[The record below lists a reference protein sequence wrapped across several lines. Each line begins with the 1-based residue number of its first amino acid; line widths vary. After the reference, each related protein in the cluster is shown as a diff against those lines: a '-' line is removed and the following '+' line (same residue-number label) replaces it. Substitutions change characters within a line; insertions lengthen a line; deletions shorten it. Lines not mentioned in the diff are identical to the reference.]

1 MAFLIWLFLL
11 ATCSVLLDTDNGISR
26 FLRSA
31 GEGHAWFMVPAA
43 SDLAWLPGYT
53 VTPRNRLAGCLGWTA
68 STTKQSR
75 RPRGCGAAGLS
86 RVKIRIGPRRLG
98 FARQYVGDSP
108 GDRSSI
114 LQVECQIKWMP
125 RSPIQPWGLP
135 GQPTARQ
142 QPTDP
147 CECGPFLQVGQTATQ
162 PRHTVP
168 ASHHS
173 PPMIDI
179 HKRCNPSTA
188 YKYRGA
194 APPPPSSSP
203 RPLTNSPNK

>member
-11 ATCSVLLDTDNGISR
+11 ATCSVLIDTDNGISR

-31 GEGHAWFMVPAA
+31 GEGHAWFMVPTA
-43 SDLAWLPGYT
+43 SDSAWLPGYT

-68 STTKQSR
+68 STAKQSR

-114 LQVECQIKWMP
+114 LQAVCQMDAQEP
-125 RSPIQPWGLP
+125 NSALGSARAANSP
-135 GQPTARQ
+135 PTN
-142 QPTDP
+142 P
-147 CECGPFLQVGQTATQ
+147 CACGPFLQVGQTATQ

-173 PPMIDI
+173 P
-179 HKRCNPSTA
+179 
-188 YKYRGA
+188 
-194 APPPPSSSP
+194 
-203 RPLTNSPNK
+203 

>member
-1 MAFLIWLFLL
+1 MASPGSFALLGKVMHGSWFLL
-11 ATCSVLLDTDNGISR
+11 PATRLGCQVTQSHQGTAWQAVLAGQQAQRNNPGDPAAVAPPG
-26 FLRSA
+26 SA
-31 GEGHAWFMVPAA
+31 GSRSGLDRAGLDSQGSMLATAQVIEAA
-43 SDLAWLPGYT
+43 SF
-53 VTPRNRLAGCLGWTA
+53 RLC
-68 STTKQSR
+68 
-75 RPRGCGAAGLS
+75 
-86 RVKIRIGPRRLG
+86 V
-98 FARQYVGDSP
+98 
-108 GDRSSI
+108 
-114 LQVECQIKWMP
+114 KWMP